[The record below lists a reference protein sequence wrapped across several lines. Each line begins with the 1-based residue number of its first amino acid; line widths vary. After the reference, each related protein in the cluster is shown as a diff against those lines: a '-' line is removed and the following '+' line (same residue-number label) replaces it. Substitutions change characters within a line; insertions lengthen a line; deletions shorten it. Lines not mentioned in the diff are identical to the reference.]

1 MGTKTTGMPNLT
13 CSELCQRYCK
23 KAEIIHH
30 FAENLAQTLGVF
42 HGINETGKKLK
53 VEGDFSQAMNTIL
66 FDQLQLMVIR
76 VSALCG
82 KSTSRAG
89 NWTSTFCDDIWPLP
103 LINVLP
109 AVTIALLAIAYLQE
123 DGVLLAVS
131 FVIGI
136 LSLLIFGFLIWNLH
150 RRLGSPV
157 RSLDAPALAKGLNF
171 APA

>member
-1 MGTKTTGMPNLT
+1 
-13 CSELCQRYCK
+13 
-23 KAEIIHH
+23 
-30 FAENLAQTLGVF
+30 
-42 HGINETGKKLK
+42 
-53 VEGDFSQAMNTIL
+53 
-66 FDQLQLMVIR
+66 
-76 VSALCG
+76 
-82 KSTSRAG
+82 
-89 NWTSTFCDDIWPLP
+89 
-103 LINVLP
+103 VLP